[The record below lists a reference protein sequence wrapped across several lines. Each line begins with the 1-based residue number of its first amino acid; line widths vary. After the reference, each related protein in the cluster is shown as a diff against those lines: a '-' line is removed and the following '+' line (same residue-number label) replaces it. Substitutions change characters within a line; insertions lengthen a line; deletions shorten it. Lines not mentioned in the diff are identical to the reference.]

1 MDILALILT
10 TLTALL
16 SPVGLVVDSLAEQA
30 LRQQTDA
37 IEAIQVRVDNA
48 PNYQILS
55 GRINHLRISARGVR
69 LRQLPDLRIEAISL
83 EADPLD
89 VNVARLRAG
98 ELQLDKPA
106 QAALRLQL
114 KADDLNAFLA
124 SERMQAWLDS
134 LQVSLPGPGLARQRQ
149 RYGLANPSLEVMP
162 GDRLRI
168 VVDLQDRVNQESI
181 PVLVELGLA
190 VIDGYR
196 LELVDPKI
204 KIDGAEAPSQ
214 LISALASGASQEFTL
229 KRLEEFGLTTRI
241 LALNLVDHQLD
252 LAIFARIEPTS
263 PFLVKTVR
271 SPTSASL
278 PPIQPF

>member
-30 LRQQTDA
+30 IRHQTDA
-37 IEAIQVRVDNA
+37 IEAIQVRIDNA
-48 PNYQILS
+48 PNHQILS
-55 GRINHLRISARGVR
+55 GRINHLRLSARGIR
-69 LRQLPDLRIEAISL
+69 LRQLPDLRIEAIDL
-83 EADPLD
+83 ETDPLD

-98 ELQLDKPA
+98 QLQLDKPA
-106 QAALRLQL
+106 QAALRLRL
-114 KADDLNAFLA
+114 RADDLNAFLA

-149 RYGLANPSLEVMP
+149 RYGLANPSLEILP
-162 GDRLRI
+162 GDRLRM

-181 PVLVELGLA
+181 PVLIELGLA
-190 VIDGYR
+190 VVDGYR

-214 LISALASGASQEFTL
+214 LISALAAGASQEFTL
-229 KRLEEFGLTTRI
+229 KRLEEFGLTTRV
-241 LALNLVDHQLD
+241 LALNLVDDQLD
-252 LAIFARIEPTS
+252 LAVFARLEPTS
-263 PFLVKTVR
+263 PFLVKTVG
-271 SPTSASL
+271 SSTSVSL